1 VGTPIAVQAGL
12 LVPAAIKFFRYYAG
26 QAYEALKGESWP
38 SDDEDGAYKV
48 FPAIILELTNIDP
61 KQIVQHQAY
70 GVCALIA
77 AWNAT
82 ITYFA
87 AKIAA
92 ALAAGNTVIFKAS
105 EKSPLAVLLLAP
117 LLAQAGFPPGV
128 VNIISGAGQTGD
140 LLAHHMQIR
149 MISFTGS
156 AFVGRKILEAS
167 AKSNMKRVALE
178 LGGKSPA
185 IVFKDADLKK
195 AIPTIGQ
202 AILALTGQV
211 CICASRVLVEEE
223 VYEEVVAAVKT
234 FLEGSRKLIGD
245 PMDSKSMVGPLV
257 DEAQF
262 NRVMGFISV
271 GKDEAKLAVG
281 GERIGEKG
289 FFVQPTLFLN
299 PGKEARIWKEE
310 IFGPVMMINAF
321 KTEEEAI
328 EMAND
333 TDYGLYASI
342 YTADMAKA
350 LRVAGHVEAGT
361 VSINKGFQY
370 DINTAFGGWK
380 GSGLG
385 REGGM
390 YGLKEF
396 LQEKSIKISM
406 S

>member
-1 VGTPIAVQAGL
+1 
-12 LVPAAIKFFRYYAG
+12 
-26 QAYEALKGESWP
+26 
-38 SDDEDGAYKV
+38 
-48 FPAIILELTNIDP
+48 
-61 KQIVQHQAY
+61 
-70 GVCALIA
+70 
-77 AWNAT
+77 
-82 ITYFA
+82 
-87 AKIAA
+87 
-92 ALAAGNTVIFKAS
+92 
-105 EKSPLAVLLLAP
+105 
-117 LLAQAGFPPGV
+117 
-128 VNIISGAGQTGD
+128 
-140 LLAHHMQIR
+140 
-149 MISFTGS
+149 
-156 AFVGRKILEAS
+156 
-167 AKSNMKRVALE
+167 
-178 LGGKSPA
+178 
-185 IVFKDADLKK
+185 
-195 AIPTIGQ
+195 
-202 AILALTGQV
+202 
-211 CICASRVLVEEE
+211 
-223 VYEEVVAAVKT
+223 
-234 FLEGSRKLIGD
+234 
-245 PMDSKSMVGPLV
+245 MVGPLV

-262 NRVMGFISV
+262 DRVMGFISV

-321 KTEEEAI
+321 KTEKEAI

>member
-1 VGTPIAVQAGL
+1 M
-12 LVPAAIKFFRYYAG
+12 
-26 QAYEALKGESWP
+26 
-38 SDDEDGAYKV
+38 
-48 FPAIILELTNIDP
+48 
-61 KQIVQHQAY
+61 
-70 GVCALIA
+70 
-77 AWNAT
+77 
-82 ITYFA
+82 
-87 AKIAA
+87 KIAP
-92 ALAAGNTVIFKAS
+92 ALAAGNTVVFKAS

-128 VNIISGAGQTGD
+128 VNIISGGAKIGD
-140 LLAHHMQIR
+140 LLAHHMEVR

-156 AFVGRKILEAS
+156 ASVGRKILEAS
-167 AKSNMKRVALE
+167 AKSNMKRVTLE

-185 IVFKDADLKK
+185 IVFNDGDLKK
-195 AIPTIGQ
+195 AIPNVGQ

-211 CICASRVLVEEE
+211 CVCAARVLVQEE
-223 VYEEVVAAVKT
+223 VYEEVVAGVKA

-245 PMDSKSMVGPLV
+245 PMDSKSMIGPLV

-262 NRVMGFISV
+262 NRVMGYISV
-271 GKDEAKLAVG
+271 GKEEAELAFG

-299 PGKEARIWKEE
+299 PGREARIWNEE
-310 IFGPVMMINAF
+310 IFGPVMTINTF

-333 TDYGLYASI
+333 TVYGLYAAI
-342 YTADMAKA
+342 YTTDMVKA
-350 LRVAGHVEAGT
+350 LRVAGNVDAGT
-361 VSINKGFQY
+361 VSVNKGFQS
-370 DINTAFGGWK
+370 DLDTAFGGWK

-396 LQEKSIKISM
+396 LQEKTIKISM

>member
-1 VGTPIAVQAGL
+1 
-12 LVPAAIKFFRYYAG
+12 VPAAIKFFRYYAG

-38 SDDEDGAYKV
+38 SDDEDGVYKV

-223 VYEEVVAAVKT
+223 VYEEVVAGVKT

-271 GKDEAKLAVG
+271 GKDEAKLAFG

>member
-1 VGTPIAVQAGL
+1 
-12 LVPAAIKFFRYYAG
+12 VPAAIKFFRYYAG

-223 VYEEVVAAVKT
+223 VYEEVVAGVKT

-271 GKDEAKLAVG
+271 GKDEAKLAFG